1 MAPSLTIIHSRWQ
14 RLCRTSQQQ
23 QQQHSSHEPATA
35 IGFAQPQYTR
45 HRRIPP
51 TPLLGKFFPL
61 RKIRNC
67 KKRQWKL
74 IMIITTTTE
83 RARASHHRA
92 YSRSALEPGLETYL
106 VRLIRRL
113 LMARGR
119 LAKQKKKLI
128 NAIVIAS
135 NTSARLFNVLAI
147 PRSKGLMQLIRIS
160 LPLRV
165 GDPRTSFAAPI
176 EAGRFFF
183 VSSTERKKK
192 KKTTKKK
199 PRNDSLTH
207 FLPQTCMQRLRR
219 GLYLD

>member
-23 QQQHSSHEPATA
+23 QQQHSRHEPATA
-35 IGFAQPQYTR
+35 IGLAQPQYTR

-74 IMIITTTTE
+74 IMIITTTE

-106 VRLIRRL
+106 VRFDSKTPDGPG
-113 LMARGR
+113 APCET
-119 LAKQKKKLI
+119 AK
-128 NAIVIAS
+128 NANKCYSHCIEYLRQVIQC
-135 NTSARLFNVLAI
+135 TSDTTLEGFDATHPN
-147 PRSKGLMQLIRIS
+147 K
-160 LPLRV
+160 
-165 GDPRTSFAAPI
+165 FATT
-176 EAGRFFF
+176 GWG
-183 VSSTERKKK
+183 ST
-192 KKTTKKK
+192 
-199 PRNDSLTH
+199 
-207 FLPQTCMQRLRR
+207 
-219 GLYLD
+219 

>member
-23 QQQHSSHEPATA
+23 HSSHEPATA
-35 IGFAQPQYTR
+35 IGLARPQYTR

-61 RKIRNC
+61 RNIRTC

-74 IMIITTTTE
+74 IMIITTTE

-92 YSRSALEPGLETYL
+92 HSRSALEPGLETYV
-106 VRLIRRL
+106 VRSDSKTPDGPG
-113 LMARGR
+113 APCETN
-119 LAKQKKKLI
+119 KKKLI

-147 PRSKGLMQLIRIS
+147 PRSKALMQLIRIS
-160 LPLRV
+160 LPLRA
-165 GDPRTSFAAPI
+165 GDPRTSSRRQLKP
-176 EAGRFFF
+176 GDFFCVF
-183 VSSTERKKK
+183 YRKRKKK
-192 KKTTKKK
+192 HETT
-199 PRNDSLTH
+199 R
-207 FLPQTCMQRLRR
+207 
-219 GLYLD
+219 

>member
-1 MAPSLTIIHSRWQ
+1 MAPSLTIIPSRWQ
-14 RLCRTSQQQ
+14 RLCRTS

-35 IGFAQPQYTR
+35 IGLAQPQYTR

-92 YSRSALEPGLETYL
+92 HSRSALEPGLETYL
-106 VRLIRRL
+106 VRFDSKTSDGPG
-113 LMARGR
+113 GR
-119 LAKQKKKLI
+119 LEKPKKRLI

-147 PRSKGLMQLIRIS
+147 PRSKALMQLIRIS

-165 GDPRTSFAAPI
+165 GDLRTSSRRQLKLGDYFL
-176 EAGRFFF
+176 
-183 VSSTERKKK
+183 SSTEKK
-192 KKTTKKK
+192 KKT
-199 PRNDSLTH
+199 RNDSLTH
-207 FLPQTCMQRLRR
+207 FLPQTCLQRLRR
-219 GLYLD
+219 CLYLD

>member
-23 QQQHSSHEPATA
+23 HSSHEPATA
-35 IGFAQPQYTR
+35 IGLAQPQYTR
-45 HRRIPP
+45 HRRVPP

-74 IMIITTTTE
+74 IMIITTTE

-92 YSRSALEPGLETYL
+92 HSRSALEPGLETYL

-147 PRSKGLMQLIRIS
+147 PRSKALMQLIQIS
-160 LPLRV
+160 LQLQV
-165 GDPRTSFAAPI
+165 GDLRTSFAAPI
-176 EAGRFFF
+176 EAGRFLLCLLQK
-183 VSSTERKKK
+183 R
-192 KKTTKKK
+192 TKNTK
-199 PRNDSLTH
+199 PLANS
-207 FLPQTCMQRLRR
+207 FLPQTCMQRFRR
-219 GLYLD
+219 CLYLD